1 MFDFL
6 SNKFSSI
13 FSKFGKNTKFTPE
26 NIKDVLKSIEDAL
39 LEADVP
45 YGLCQSF
52 IESIRAEVLGTDIL
66 KAVKPADQLLKI
78 VHDRLVAFLG
88 GANTA
93 QTTFSGVVMVM
104 GLQGSGKTTSI
115 AKLAYHILNP
125 SSASGRTE
133 DWQSKQAAIKK
144 VPNPVRP
151 DASGVALAKREDL
164 RDLNHKK
171 VLLASVDF
179 YRPAAV
185 DQLQYMSQKAGANFY
200 RAKSTSPLAAAQEI
214 FAYFKQNSFD
224 VLFLDT
230 AGRLH
235 IDSPMLQELREIDAH
250 LKPSSKVLVLDA
262 MTGQESLTVA
272 QAFDGAVGFDMAMLA
287 KMDSDTRGGAAF
299 SFRYALKKPIVFVGT
314 GEKVDAIEPFHPER
328 MAGRMLDMGDLDT
341 LMEVAE
347 KKIKMD
353 ESEDIMK
360 SLAKGQFTLED
371 FAKQMDMMSSLG
383 SLTQVMKYMP
393 GVGAANIKPEDLERG
408 AQEMKRF
415 RVIMSSMTRKERLNP
430 HILNGQRKARIAKG
444 AGVDV
449 NQVNMLMQRFEQVQQ
464 YAKLLKRMGPFK
476 GLFK

>member
-6 SNKFSSI
+6 TQKFSSI
-13 FSKFGKNTKFTPE
+13 FTQFGKNKKFTPE
-26 NIKDVLKSIEDAL
+26 NVQEALKSIEDAL

-45 YGLCQSF
+45 YALVQTF
-52 IESIRAEVLGTDIL
+52 LESVRADVVGQDIA
-66 KAVKPADQLLKI
+66 KAAKPADQLLKV

-88 GANTA
+88 GASDTKIS
-93 QTTFSGVVMVM
+93 FSGVVMVM

-115 AKLAYHILNP
+115 AKLAFKAR
-125 SSASGRTE
+125 SSSP
-133 DWQSKQAAIKK
+133 KQ
-144 VPNPVRP
+144 R
-151 DASGVALAKREDL
+151 
-164 RDLNHKK
+164 

-185 DQLQYMSQKAGANFY
+185 DQLQVMAQKADALFY
-200 RAKSTSPLAAAQEI
+200 RAQSTDPVAAAQEI
-214 FAYFKQNSFD
+214 YTYFKQNKFD

-235 IDSPMLQELREIDAH
+235 IDSPMLQELREIDAL
-250 LKPSSKVLVLDA
+250 LKPTNKLLVLDA
-262 MTGQESLTVA
+262 MTGQESLAVA

-299 SFRYALKKPIVFVGT
+299 SFRYALKKPIVFIGT

-328 MAGRMLDMGDLDT
+328 MAGRMLDMGDLET
-341 LMEVAE
+341 LFEVADQ
-347 KKIKMD
+347 KIKKN
-353 ESEDIMK
+353 ESDDLMA

-371 FAKQMDMMSSLG
+371 FANQMDMMASLG
-383 SLTQVMKYMP
+383 SLTQVMKYIP
-393 GVGAANIKPEDLERG
+393 GMGAANIKPEELERG

-415 RVIMSSMTRKERLNP
+415 RVIMGSMTRKERLNP
-430 HILNGQRKARIAKG
+430 GILNGQRKLRIAKG
-444 AGVDV
+444 AGVEI

>member
-26 NIKDVLKSIEDAL
+26 NIQDVLKSIEDAL

-45 YGLCQSF
+45 YGRCQSF
-52 IESIRAEVLGTDIL
+52 IESIRAEVLGKDII

-93 QTTFSGVVMVM
+93 KTTFSGVVMVM

-115 AKLAYHILNP
+115 AKLAHQALN
-125 SSASGRTE
+125 SG
-133 DWQSKQAAIKK
+133 SK
-144 VPNPVRP
+144 VTNPVRP
-151 DASGVALAKREDL
+151 ALSSEAFAKGEVAKDSERT
-164 RDLNHKK
+164 KK

-200 RAKSTSPLAAAQEI
+200 RAKSTDPVAAAQEI
-214 FAYFKQNSFD
+214 YAYFKQNKFD

-235 IDSPMLQELREIDAH
+235 IDSFMLQELREIDAH
-250 LKPSSKVLVLDA
+250 LKPSSKLLVLDA
-262 MTGQESLTVA
+262 MTGQESLSVA

-360 SLAKGQFTLED
+360 SLAKGHFTLED

-393 GVGAANIKPEDLERG
+393 GVGAANIKSEDLERG

>member
-26 NIKDVLKSIEDAL
+26 NVQDVLKSIEDAL

-52 IESIRAEVLGTDIL
+52 IESIRAEVLGQDII

-88 GANTA
+88 GANA
-93 QTTFSGVVMVM
+93 SKTTFSGVVMVM

-115 AKLAYHILNP
+115 AKLAYIQTKE
-125 SSASGRTE
+125 GR
-133 DWQSKQAAIKK
+133 
-144 VPNPVRP
+144 
-151 DASGVALAKREDL
+151 
-164 RDLNHKK
+164 KK

-179 YRPAAV
+179 YRPAAI

-200 RAKSTSPLAAAQEI
+200 RAKSTDPVAAAQEI
-214 FAYFKQNSFD
+214 YAYFKQNSFD

-250 LKPSSKVLVLDA
+250 LKPSNKLLVLDA

-328 MAGRMLDMGDLDT
+328 MAGRMLDMGDLNT

-353 ESEDIMK
+353 ESGDIMK

-383 SLTQVMKYMP
+383 SLTQIMKYMP
-393 GVGAANIKPEDLERG
+393 GVGAANIKSEDLERG

-430 HILNGQRKARIAKG
+430 RILNGQRKARIAKG

>member
-13 FSKFGKNTKFTPE
+13 FSQFGKNTKFTPE
-26 NIKDVLKSIEDAL
+26 NMQKALKSIEEAL

-45 YGLCQSF
+45 YALVQSF
-52 IESIRAEVLGTDIL
+52 IESVRADVLGQDIM
-66 KAVKPADQLLKI
+66 KSVKPADQLLKI

-93 QTTFSGVVMVM
+93 KAQFSGVVMVM

-115 AKLAYHILNP
+115 AKLAHHILNP
-125 SSASGRTE
+125 SSTSGRTE
-133 DWQSKQAAIKK
+133 DKSLKQPASKKTPTVGGQ
-144 VPNPVRP
+144 
-151 DASGVALAKREDL
+151 
-164 RDLNHKK
+164 KK

-185 DQLQYMSQKAGANFY
+185 DQLEYMAQKAGAHFY
-200 RAKSTSPLAAAQEI
+200 RAKSIDPVAAAQEI

-235 IDSPMLQELREIDAH
+235 IDSSMLQELREIDAH
-250 LKPSSKVLVLDA
+250 LKPSHKLLVLDA

-272 QAFDGAVGFDMAMLA
+272 QAFDGAVGFDAAMLA

-299 SFRYALKKPIVFVGT
+299 SFRYALKKPILFVGT

-328 MAGRMLDMGDLDT
+328 MAGRILDMGDLDT
-341 LMEVAE
+341 LMEVAQ
-347 KKIKMD
+347 KKIKVD
-353 ESEDIMK
+353 ESENVMK
-360 SLAKGQFTLED
+360 ALVSGKFTLED
-371 FAKQMDMMSSLG
+371 FAKQMEMINNLG
-383 SLTQVMKYMP
+383 PITQVMKYMP
-393 GVGAANIKPEDLERG
+393 GMGGANIKSEELERG

-415 RVIMSSMTRKERLNP
+415 RVILSSMTRKERLNP
-430 HILNGQRKARIAKG
+430 HILNGSRKARIAKG
-444 AGVDV
+444 AGVEV
-449 NQVNMLMQRFEQVQQ
+449 SQVNILMQRFEQMQQ
-464 YAKLLKRMGPFK
+464 YASLLKRMGPFK

>member
-93 QTTFSGVVMVM
+93 KTTFSGVVMVM

-115 AKLAYHILNP
+115 AKLAYQTLN
-125 SSASGRTE
+125 SG
-133 DWQSKQAAIKK
+133 SK

-151 DASGVALAKREDL
+151 ALFSEALAKGEVAKDSERT
-164 RDLNHKK
+164 KK
-171 VLLASVDF
+171 RVLLASVDF

-214 FAYFKQNSFD
+214 YVYFKQNNFD

-250 LKPSSKVLVLDA
+250 LKPSSKLLVLDA

-272 QAFDGAVGFDMAMLA
+272 EAFNGAVGFDMAMLA

-299 SFRYALKKPIVFVGT
+299 SFRYALKKSIVFVGT

>member
-13 FSKFGKNTKFTPE
+13 FSQFGKNKKFTSE
-26 NIKDVLKSIEDAL
+26 NISEVLKSIEDAL

-45 YGLCQSF
+45 YALVRSF
-52 IESIRAEVLGTDIL
+52 IESIRADVLGKDIL
-66 KAVKPADQLLKI
+66 KSVKPADQLLKI
-78 VHDRLVAFLG
+78 VHDQLVAFLG
-88 GANTA
+88 GSNKV
-93 QTTFSGVVMVM
+93 QTSFSGVVMVL

-115 AKLAYHILNP
+115 AKLAHY
-125 SSASGRTE
+125 
-133 DWQSKQAAIKK
+133 QAKNKPQKI
-144 VPNPVRP
+144 
-151 DASGVALAKREDL
+151 
-164 RDLNHKK
+164 
-171 VLLASVDF
+171 LLASVDF

-185 DQLQYMSQKAGANFY
+185 DQLAVMSQKAGVPFY
-200 RAKSTSPLAAAQEI
+200 RATNTDPVAAAQEI
-214 FAYFKQNSFD
+214 YAHFKQQKFD
-224 VLFLDT
+224 LLFLDT

-235 IDSPMLQELREIDAH
+235 IDSSMLQELREINAH
-250 LKPSSKVLVLDA
+250 LKPQHKLLVLDA
-262 MTGQESLTVA
+262 MTGQESLAVA

-299 SFRYALKKPIVFVGT
+299 SFRYALKKPIIFVGT

-341 LMEVAE
+341 LLEQAQQ
-347 KKIKMD
+347 KIKVD
-353 ESEDIMK
+353 ESENIMN
-360 SLAKGQFTLED
+360 SLARGQFTLND
-371 FAKQMDMMSSLG
+371 FAKQMDMMNSLG

-393 GVGAANIKPEDLERG
+393 GMGAAKIKSEDLERG
-408 AQEMKRF
+408 AQEIKRF
-415 RVIMSSMTRKERLNP
+415 RVIIDSMTPKERLNP

-449 NQVNMLMQRFEQVQQ
+449 SQVNILMQRFEQVQQ